1 MENAISTTNLNTTT
15 VTNVESSSTTV
26 TKEKAISTLRTLA
39 AAKTDW
45 EQKAYKTSND
55 LLYGMLQQCYA
66 YYKQMCVNN
75 SEGQA
80 AREGLEAYIAE
91 KGYVFTKSTHNIT
104 KIVKC
109 IFGAD
114 RRRVS
119 AYSIAL
125 RRAHAENKSVMDIAA
140 FIAENGGIEELR
152 LPKSNAL
159 TPKEKATQ
167 AGATISSQ
175 YLGKLKTTELSSK
188 LDASNIG
195 KQMVLVATQGADGE
209 FTINALVLSQAA
221 LDAALASYYT
231 SNKTNLSASVQ
242 TVVALQPQQA
252 AAAAV
257 EAAVQMLAA

>member
-1 MENAISTTNLNTTT
+1 MENAISTTTLSTTT
-15 VTNVESSSTTV
+15 VTNTDSSTTAI
-26 TKEKAISTLRTLA
+26 TKEKALNTLRTLA
-39 AAKTDW
+39 AAKADW
-45 EQKAYKTSND
+45 EQNAYKTSNE
-55 LLYGMLQQCYA
+55 LLYGMLQRCYA

-109 IFGAD
+109 VFGAD
-114 RRRVS
+114 RQRVS

-125 RRAHAENKSVMDIAA
+125 RRAHAENTSVMDIAA
-140 FIAENGGIEELR
+140 FIAENGGVEELR

-159 TPKEKATQ
+159 TPKQKATQ
-167 AGATISSQ
+167 AGAIIGSQ
-175 YLGKLKTTELSSK
+175 YLGKIKTAQVSEK
-188 LDASNIG
+188 LDISNIN
-195 KQMVLVATQGADGE
+195 KQVVLIATQGADGE
-209 FTINALVLSQAA
+209 LTINALVSSQAA

-231 SNKTNLSASVQ
+231 SNKSNLHASAQ
-242 TVVALQPQQA
+242 TAVALEPQQA

-257 EAAVQMLAA
+257 EAAVQQLAA